1 MCAASLSQ
9 LRATWQCTRRFT
21 RRSQSSAPTV
31 TKPLLYSCTW
41 RTNSTK
47 SNLTMHQKVH
57 QEKSVICPHCDKA
70 FTLPEEPP
78 VTERPSKPA
87 AVQQHRGCTESTKR
101 QLNRKSLTSEQPK
114 QQAEVA
120 PSTESTSTD
129 VAAVVARPSVSVNM
143 SNCYNW
149 CTCYTAWQFITHLEE
164 DWL

>member
-1 MCAASLSQ
+1 MSVLKTVLNVNVSYSVTCFCAGFVNMDLTCDVCCKS
-9 LRATWQCTRRFT
+9 FT
-21 RRSQSSAPTV
+21 
-31 TKPLLYSCTW
+31 
-41 RTNSTK
+41 TK